1 MKNSILIRILSGMIA
16 LGLALPFLVHG
27 RRTGSL
33 DGEVTDSSGALVP
46 RAKIVVSSGGWSRV
60 AETDASGRYEITG
73 LAPGTYEM
81 FVRSAG
87 FAPFYKAGLAVSAG
101 STTEMDAALDL
112 GVLKQ
117 IVTVRASTSAT
128 PGSHDV
134 AR

>member
-1 MKNSILIRILSGMIA
+1 MKSSILIRILSGTIA
-16 LGLALPFLVHG
+16 LGLALPFLLHG
-27 RRTGSL
+27 RRTGAL
-33 DGEVTDSSGALVP
+33 DGEVIDSSGALVP

-60 AETDASGRYEITG
+60 SETDAAGRYRITG

-87 FAPFYKAGLAVSAG
+87 FAPFYKAGLVVLAG
-101 STTEMDAALDL
+101 GTTEIDAALDL

-117 IVTVRASTSAT
+117 IVTVRASTAAV
-128 PGSHDV
+128 PRSHDV